1 MAVVPGLV
9 TTRQTRLNIRSGPSV
24 SNAIVGKLQKGE
36 AVFIDTDTQSFD
48 GSGYLWVKLADGR
61 GWSCI
66 KDPNY
71 NYVFIT
77 FAVQEAEEAVQE
89 DTAVEE
95 AEKVDEAYDGP
106 FDINAFLSNLST
118 TNTGFIGS
126 YEAQGID
133 GSAVMYE
140 DQKYDAELDDLWIN
154 VHFDENKNR
163 GRMSDDSLNAI
174 ERMTPSINEPTIAAS
189 TFSLENGRII
199 PKTGSGKQPFY
210 QNEFGY
216 PRIKHRPGEVNG
228 KNYYTYDYSIDY
240 NRDNLAPE
248 FTKLR
253 IFNDLDIEGRDE
265 LFRQQ
270 TEYYNRFKLPN
281 PNDALSKAY
290 AHVFFVRPD
299 CNILERS
306 SGNFVLTNQC
316 QGIGN
321 YIYTYEKSP
330 ELLRQLVGDAG
341 YESEFMMYLS
351 NKVISFDLKAE
362 SIKYDTYGRALTGH
376 KIAYGKENVE
386 SKTAGSFSVTFQ
398 DDRDL
403 HVFQLAKI
411 WTDYISDVY
420 QGKLSPKFTYMR
432 DKILDYVSAVYY
444 ILTAED
450 GETIIFWSKFFGV
463 FPVEVPSNTYS
474 WTAGNLLKTPTPSI
488 DFQYSFKKD
497 CDPLSLVE
505 FNMISGAKDYQYIP
519 IINTSDKFTR
529 NTTWVRAP
537 FIETFN
543 DSLHPPYTMKLRFR
557 TPENRL

>member
-1 MAVVPGLV
+1 MPVVPGLV

-24 SNAIVGKLQKGE
+24 SNPIVGKLQKGE
-36 AVFIDTDTQSFD
+36 AVLVNTDAQMMD
-48 GSGYLWVKLADGR
+48 GGYLWIQLGDGR
-61 GWSCI
+61 GWSCVQ
-66 KDPNY
+66 DPHY
-71 NYVFIT
+71 SYAFIA
-77 FAVQEAEEAVQE
+77 FQIPQE
-89 DTAVEE
+89 DQIPAPPEPVQVP
-95 AEKVDEAYDGP
+95 VDATDY
-106 FDINAFLSNLST
+106 NALANRLSSMAT
-118 TNTGFIGS
+118 TTGFIGN
-126 YEAQGID
+126 YEAEGID

-140 DQKYDAELDDLWIN
+140 DSKYEADLDDLWIN
-154 VHFDENKNR
+154 VHFNENKNR
-163 GRMSDDSLNAI
+163 GNMSQDSLNAI
-174 ERMTPSINEPTIAAS
+174 ERMTPAIDEPTIAAS
-189 TFSLENGRII
+189 TFTMPNGMIR

-210 QNEFGY
+210 QNEYGY
-216 PRIKHRPGEVNG
+216 PKIKYYPGQIRD
-228 KNYYTYDYSIDY
+228 KDYYTYDYSINY
-240 NRDNLAPE
+240 ERDGLAPE
-248 FTKLR
+248 FKKIR

-299 CNILERS
+299 CNILKRS
-306 SGNFVLTNQC
+306 GGQMVLTDQC
-316 QGIGN
+316 ENVGE
-321 YIYTYEKSP
+321 YIYAYEKAP
-330 ELLRQLVGDAG
+330 ELLKQLVGKSG
-341 YESEFMMYLS
+341 YDSEFMMYLS
-351 NKVISFDLKAE
+351 NRVMSFDLKAE

-403 HVFQLAKI
+403 HVFHLAKI

-420 QGKLSPKFTYMR
+420 QGKLSPRENYMR
-432 DKILDYVSAVYY
+432 DKVLDYVSAVYY

-450 GETIIFWSKFFGV
+450 GETIIFWSKFYGV

-474 WTAGNLLKTPTPSI
+474 WTSGNLLKTPTPSI

-497 CDPLSLVE
+497 FDPMSLVE
-505 FNMISGAKDYQYIP
+505 FNMISGKKDYGYIP
-519 IINTSDKFTR
+519 IINTNDKFTR

-543 DSLHPPYTMKLRFR
+543 DSTHPPYTMKLRFR
-557 TPENRL
+557 TPDNRL